1 MLLVSFSHNSRTG
14 IGVLDRAR
22 NDVIDLAQAAPELP
36 RDMIS
41 FVAAGKTAL
50 DAARAA
56 AAGGKGRMAFAGVK
70 LLAPIPRPARNILC
84 VGKNYREHAKE
95 VQATAFAS
103 ADKDGVPPLPVIFTK
118 WPSSV
123 IGPHDEIPAH
133 LDPSQSTDYEGELAV
148 VIGPGGRGIRR
159 ADAMRHVYG
168 YTIINDVTARVVQ
181 KRHEQWFLG
190 KSIDGF
196 CPMGPAILTADDVA
210 DVGALPIQTRVNGEL
225 RQDSKVALLI
235 FDIPTLI
242 ETISALM
249 TLEPGDII
257 STGTPAGVG
266 VGFKPPKFLQKGDT
280 VAITIEPIGT
290 LENRVA

>member
-1 MLLVSFSHNSRTG
+1 MLLITFSQNGRTG
-14 IGVLDRAR
+14 IAVLDR
-22 NDVIDLAQAAPELP
+22 VQKEIVDLSKAAPQSP

-41 FVAAGKTAL
+41 FIAAGKSGL
-50 DAARAA
+50 DAARVAMNS
-56 AAGGKGRMAFAGVK
+56 GTGRVPLADVK
-70 LLAPIPRPARNILC
+70 VLAPIPRPARNIIC
-84 VGKNYREHAKE
+84 VGKNYRDHARE
-95 VQATAFAS
+95 VQATAIAG

-123 IGPHDEIPAH
+123 IGPNDEIPAY

-148 VIGPGGRGIRR
+148 VIGPGGRGIAR

-196 CPMGPAILTADDVA
+196 CPMGPAILTSDDVP

-266 VGFKPPKFLQKGDT
+266 VGFKPPKFLQNGDT
-280 VAITIEPIGT
+280 VAVTIEPIGT
-290 LENRVA
+290 LENRVS

>member
-1 MLLVSFSHNSRTG
+1 MLLVSFSKDGRIG

-22 NDVIDLAQAAPELP
+22 GEVVDFAQAAPELP
-36 RDMIS
+36 REMIS
-41 FVAAGKTAL
+41 FVATGKAGL
-50 DAARAA
+50 EAARAA
-56 AAGGKGRMAFAGVK
+56 ATSGKGRTPLAQLK

-103 ADKDGVPPLPVIFTK
+103 ADKDGVPPVPVIFTK

-123 IGPHDEIPAH
+123 IAPGDTIPAH

-148 VIGPGGRGIRR
+148 VIGPGGRGIKR

-190 KSIDGF
+190 KSLDGF
-196 CPMGPAILTADDVA
+196 CPMGPAILTADEVP

-242 ETISALM
+242 ETISGLM

-266 VGFKPPKFLQKGDT
+266 VGFKPPKFLQKGDK
-280 VAITIEPIGT
+280 VAVTIEPIGT
-290 LENRVA
+290 LENPVS